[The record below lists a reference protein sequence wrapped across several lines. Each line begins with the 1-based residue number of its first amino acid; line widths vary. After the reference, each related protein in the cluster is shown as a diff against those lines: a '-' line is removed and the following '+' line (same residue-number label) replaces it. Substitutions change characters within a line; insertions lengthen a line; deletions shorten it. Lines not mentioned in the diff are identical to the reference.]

1 MNIKLKTLQQKEFQ
15 VEVESADS
23 IKTVKEK
30 VEKSQGFPATTQKLI
45 FSGKIL
51 SDDQTIEGIKIKES
65 DFIVVMTTKP
75 KAVAKPKPE
84 AATPATSAQPQA
96 QVAAPAAQRT
106 GSAAVGNNAE
116 PATPSPPARML
127 ATQATVTGAESA
139 APASANQAA
148 PGQSEF
154 LSGEQ
159 YETAISN
166 MIEMGYSRDQCVKAM
181 RASFNN
187 PDRAVEYLITGIP
200 EAALRMAD
208 NAEARNAASQPSAQ
222 GSTEGQDQ
230 GATRTLAAAGNLFQQ
245 AEQQRQAG
253 RGEQQGAQGLQG
265 LRSLEALRDTPQFR
279 QLQQL
284 LRQSPHMLSQVL
296 MQMAQQQPQ
305 LMELISQHE
314 EEFLQMLLEG
324 MSEEEMAALTQS
336 SSMSGLDFGS
346 DEDGG
351 EDGQGSQFIQVTQQ
365 EKEAID
371 RLQALGFQRELVI
384 QAYFACDKNEELAA
398 NYLFDHGHEDME

>member
-106 GSAAVGNNAE
+106 GSAAVGSNAE

-127 ATQATVTGAESA
+127 ASQATVTGAESA

-222 GSTEGQDQ
+222 GLTEGQDQ

>member
-51 SDDQTIEGIKIKES
+51 SDDQTIGGIKIKES

-84 AATPATSAQPQA
+84 AATPASSAQPQA

-106 GSAAVGNNAE
+106 GSAAAGNNAE

-127 ATQATVTGAESA
+127 ASQTTSAESA
-139 APASANQAA
+139 APASESQAA

-159 YETAISN
+159 YETAIGN

-208 NAEARNAASQPSAQ
+208 NAEARNASQQSAQ
-222 GSTEGQDQ
+222 GLTEGQDQ

-245 AEQQRQAG
+245 AEQQRQAV
-253 RGEQQGAQGLQG
+253 RGEQRGAHDLQG

-351 EDGQGSQFIQVTQQ
+351 DDGQGSQFIQVTQQ

-398 NYLFDHGHEDME
+398 NYLFDHGHEDMD

>member
-75 KAVAKPKPE
+75 KAVAKPKLE

-106 GSAAVGNNAE
+106 GSAAVGSNAE

-127 ATQATVTGAESA
+127 ASQAPSAESA
-139 APASANQAA
+139 APVESTA
-148 PGQSEF
+148 PRQSEF

-159 YETAISN
+159 YETAIGN

-208 NAEARNAASQPSAQ
+208 NAEARNASQPAQ
-222 GSTEGQDQ
+222 GAEDQ

-253 RGEQQGAQGLQG
+253 RGEQDTQNLQG

-336 SSMSGLDFGS
+336 AGPSGLDFGS
-346 DEDGG
+346 DEDNGD
-351 EDGQGSQFIQVTQQ
+351 DGRGSQFIQVTQQ

>member
-1 MNIKLKTLQQKEFQ
+1 
-15 VEVESADS
+15 
-23 IKTVKEK
+23 
-30 VEKSQGFPATTQKLI
+30 
-45 FSGKIL
+45 
-51 SDDQTIEGIKIKES
+51 
-65 DFIVVMTTKP
+65 MTTKP

-106 GSAAVGNNAE
+106 GSAAVGINAE

-127 ATQATVTGAESA
+127 ASQATVTGAESA

-336 SSMSGLDFGS
+336 SGMSGLDFGS

>member
-45 FSGKIL
+45 FS
-51 SDDQTIEGIKIKES
+51 GIKIKES

>member
-51 SDDQTIEGIKIKES
+51 SDDQTIGGIKIKES

-75 KAVAKPKPE
+75 KAVAKPE
-84 AATPATSAQPQA
+84 AATPASSAQPQA

-106 GSAAVGNNAE
+106 GSAAAGNNAE

-127 ATQATVTGAESA
+127 ASQTTSAECA
-139 APASANQAA
+139 APASESQAA

-159 YETAISN
+159 YETAIGN

-208 NAEARNAASQPSAQ
+208 NAEARNASQQSAQ
-222 GSTEGQDQ
+222 GLTEGQDQ

-245 AEQQRQAG
+245 AEQQRQAV
-253 RGEQQGAQGLQG
+253 RGEQRGAQDLQG

-351 EDGQGSQFIQVTQQ
+351 DDGQGSQFIQVTQQ

-398 NYLFDHGHEDME
+398 NYLFDHGHEDMD

>member
-127 ATQATVTGAESA
+127 ASQATVTGAESA